1 MKIRPKLTGAP
12 MGYTLALV
20 EGTDVYS
27 TFGKTLWDDDRE
39 IEATLKELVFIRTSI
54 VNECPT

>member
-12 MGYTLALV
+12 MGYTLSIV
-20 EGTDVYS
+20 DGTEVYS
-27 TFGKTLWDDDRE
+27 DFGKALWDDERA
-39 IEATLKELVFIRTSI
+39 IEATLKELLFIRTSI

>member
-12 MGYTLALV
+12 MGYTLSIV
-20 EGTDVYS
+20 DGTDVYS
-27 TFGKTLWDDDRE
+27 DFGKALWSDERE
-39 IEATLKELVFIRTSI
+39 IEATLKELLFIRTSI